1 VVDPVAASAAA
12 AADML
17 RRLKKSAASKAK
29 TAEAAGGSA
38 QKSQKG
44 PDERQPT
51 GPEDASRLRVPVSP
65 SPPQILKID
74 ATRVKAPAAVVVEPP
89 VSAAPVSSWEDAAF
103 GEEQRA
109 PTNVESWESDAFA
122 FTDSAEKV
130 SAGAAQVSP
139 VLPDGAF
146 DIADTDV
153 VATDAPAEGA
163 TDAPAEGATDAPADG
178 IAADNEDTSSEKV
191 VE

>member
-1 VVDPVAASAAA
+1 
-12 AADML
+12 
-17 RRLKKSAASKAK
+17 
-29 TAEAAGGSA
+29 
-38 QKSQKG
+38 
-44 PDERQPT
+44 
-51 GPEDASRLRVPVSP
+51 
-65 SPPQILKID
+65 
-74 ATRVKAPAAVVVEPP
+74 
-89 VSAAPVSSWEDAAF
+89 VSSWEDAAF

-153 VATDAPAEGA
+153 VVHNGTFDIADAPAEGA

-178 IAADNEDTSSEKV
+178 IAADNEDTLSEKV